1 MPKKIK
7 RAFIALLL
15 AVSLILSFAAGCGLN
30 ISTLPDTKA
39 EEEFN
44 GEKEINGEEITYDP
58 ELGQEVIE
66 QAWRIILEEFV
77 EKDKIDTSVLSEAA
91 IKGMIEAL
99 DDPYTSYLPAKT
111 YQLRLSDIEGKFE
124 GIGAYL
130 GYRDEQVVIIAP
142 LTDSPADRAG
152 IRAGDRILE
161 IDGVDSAE
169 MSIDEIVMRV
179 RGPKGT
185 PVRLLIL
192 HEGETEPVI
201 IEIIRD
207 EIKLTSAYFE
217 MRGDIAYIQIMSFT
231 ERTNDELGPILE
243 EIEKEGATG
252 IILDL
257 RSNPGGLLESV
268 VDVAGRFLENE
279 TVLYVEDNEGK
290 RTTYTAHPDGITT
303 DLPMVALTDNYT
315 ASAGEVLVGA
325 LQDHGRATI
334 AGATTFG
341 KGSVNTLFDLKDG
354 SGLKIT
360 SARWLTPDGRLIEGL
375 GIEPDYEL
383 TDEDAIEWAINYL
396 KNGGG

>member
-290 RTTYTAHPDGITT
+290 RATYTAHPDGITT

>member
-7 RAFIALLL
+7 QTFMVLFL
-15 AVSLILSFAAGCGLN
+15 AVSLVLAFAAGCGIN
-30 ISTLPDTKA
+30 ISTLPDT
-39 EEEFN
+39 EQESN
-44 GEKEINGEEITYDP
+44 GKKVIDGQEITYDP
-58 ELGQEVIE
+58 ELGQEVVE
-66 QAWRIILEEFV
+66 QAWGIILEEFV
-77 EKDKIDTSVLSEAA
+77 EKDKIDTRALSEAA

-99 DDPYTSYLPAKT
+99 DDPYTSYLPART
-111 YQLRLSDIEGKFE
+111 YELSLSDIQGKFE

-130 GYRDEQVVIIAP
+130 GYRDEQVMIIAP
-142 LTDSPADRAG
+142 LADSPAERAG

-169 MSIDEIVMRV
+169 MSIDEIVIRV

-192 HEGETEPVI
+192 HEGETEPVM

-243 EIEKEGATG
+243 EIEQEGATG

-257 RSNPGGLLESV
+257 RSNPGGLLEAV
-268 VDVAGRFLENE
+268 VNVTGRFLEDK
-279 TVLYVEDNEGK
+279 TVLYVVDNEGK
-290 RTTYTAHPDGITT
+290 RTTYTAHQDGITT
-303 DLPMVALTDNYT
+303 DLPIVALTDNYT
-315 ASAGEVLVGA
+315 ASASEVLVGA

-341 KGSVNTLFDLKDG
+341 KGSVNTLYDLKDG

-360 SARWLTPDGRLIEGL
+360 SARWFTPDGRLIEGL
-375 GIEPDYEL
+375 GIEPDYKL